1 MKRSIGIGGAGPS
14 GLAFA
19 LMAARRGDEVVVHE
33 RFEAPRPV
41 GSGFLLQPTGLAV
54 LEALGLDAPV
64 RDRGAVIRRLYGERA
79 RIGQAVLDVAYADL
93 RGGET
98 ALGLHRASLFEVLYA
113 ACLEAGVRFETGF
126 EVAGRA
132 DGRFEARGGRRS
144 ARFDLLVDALG
155 TRSPFCGA
163 RRDLSFGALWAT
175 VPLGDGFMGDALE
188 QRYQAA
194 RLMAGVLPNG
204 AAPGI
209 EGPSATFF
217 WSLKPSQYAAWRA
230 EGLEAWKADVVRLWP
245 ETAGLLAAITDPD
258 QMIPARY
265 AHSTRAS
272 MTEPG
277 LAVIGD
283 AAHSTSPQLG
293 QGVNMGLL
301 DAWALDLALAEHRDL
316 DAALTVYAGS
326 RWLHVRLYQSLS
338 WAFTPFYQSD
348 DPIRPAIRD
357 HILGWISRIPPS
369 PRLLAATVAGLLLD
383 PRKSLG
389 LS

>member
-33 RFEAPRPV
+33 CFEAPRPV

-79 RIGQAVLDVAYADL
+79 RICQAVLDVAYADL

-113 ACLEAGVRFETGF
+113 ACLDAGVRFETGF

-132 DGRFEARGGRRS
+132 DGQFEARGGRRS

-163 RRDLSFGALWAT
+163 RRDLSFGALWVT
-175 VPLGDGFMGDALE
+175 VPLTDGFMGDALE

-194 RLMAGVLPNG
+194 RLMVGVLPNG
-204 AAPGI
+204 AAPGLA
-209 EGPSATFF
+209 GPGATFF

-230 EGLEAWKADVVRLWP
+230 QNAPG
-245 ETAGLLAAITDPD
+245 
-258 QMIPARY
+258 Q
-265 AHSTRAS
+265 
-272 MTEPG
+272 EPSG
-277 LAVIGD
+277 KG
-283 AAHSTSPQLG
+283 
-293 QGVNMGLL
+293 
-301 DAWALDLALAEHRDL
+301 
-316 DAALTVYAGS
+316 
-326 RWLHVRLYQSLS
+326 
-338 WAFTPFYQSD
+338 
-348 DPIRPAIRD
+348 
-357 HILGWISRIPPS
+357 
-369 PRLLAATVAGLLLD
+369 
-383 PRKSLG
+383 
-389 LS
+389 